1 MTSVLR
7 HTREPTFLHKRFTVF
22 PYLGGGGG
30 EGLEYYFTVRNN
42 SLYRI
47 ENDLSGN
54 GQWVV
59 ARDMGKEEVI
69 TSIDTEIIEWW
80 ETNYSWS
87 NISVVR
93 NGRARKFQALAI
105 TKGFGDVSLNN
116 GPAWNA
122 GGYTDPGTQITN
134 SYFNNQLMPIN
145 DPLIMGTATG
155 TTGEY
160 TESLPWA
167 TFYAVT
173 DPVVIQYTYDDDTY
187 TRAIVNRVVPS

>member
-22 PYLGGGGG
+22 PYYGGVGGGS
-30 EGLEYYFTVRNN
+30 EYYFTVRNN

-54 GQWVV
+54 YQWVV

-69 TSIDTEIIEWW
+69 TSIDTEIIQWW
-80 ETNYSWS
+80 ETNNGWS
-87 NISVVR
+87 DISVVR

-105 TKGFGDVSLNN
+105 TRGNNDASLNN

-122 GGYTDPGTQITN
+122 GGYTDPDGSIN
-134 SYFNNQLMPIN
+134 GSYFNNELMPIN
-145 DPLIMGTATG
+145 DPLIMGNATG
-155 TTGEY
+155 SISEY

-173 DPVVIQYTYDDDTY
+173 DPVVIRYTLSGAPF